1 MREHLK
7 SDKAQANDSNEFSLL
22 GFAAFLVVVLLFL
35 FVSTKAGTRGV
46 GVYMMVG
53 ALIQQ
58 FSGRI
63 EYGWEGRPPSGYIT
77 GWTALVLNLI
87 FGMCGL
93 ATVIWPDIAMGIL
106 GWDKK

>member
-1 MREHLK
+1 MK
-7 SDKAQANDSNEFSLL
+7 TSKTQANKSSEPSLL
-22 GFAAFLVVVLLFL
+22 NLAAFLVVVSLFL

-46 GVYMMVG
+46 GVWTMAG

-77 GWTALVLNLI
+77 GWAAAVLNLL
-87 FGMCGL
+87 FGICGL
-93 ATVIWPDIAMGIL
+93 AMVIWPEVAMGIL